1 MQCRFPGA
9 DTDAVC
15 GTMDSITPA
24 KITDTLPVPIA
35 PLNTFN
41 PRGNV
46 ILSYLDRKISGFK
59 KSFHEARKVS
69 KEVIIMTDLD
79 IGRKIHR

>member
-1 MQCRFPGA
+1 
-9 DTDAVC
+9 
-15 GTMDSITPA
+15 MDSITPA

-69 KEVIIMTDLD
+69 KEVIIMTDFIAVRYCQHILPDKKD
-79 IGRKIHR
+79 IKRADDRR